1 MLYQITKLGLTV
13 PGHYTKHPSNNI
25 KYIHH
30 FNYVLPIK
38 KFRLA
43 VTSHNQSITVIFYDA
58 LLLLSQ
64 TSQTVGTRWQHLT
77 PDTNATAFKRT
88 NKITDELRTQN
99 SSLHKSKGFT
109 VHT

>member
-1 MLYQITKLGLTV
+1 MLYKIKKFGLAV
-13 PGHYTKHPSNNI
+13 PARDTKHPSNNI
-25 KYIHH
+25 NYIRH
-30 FNYVLPIK
+30 FNNIISTK

-43 VTSHNQSITVIFYDA
+43 VTSHNRSIIVIFYDV

-88 NKITDELRTQN
+88 SKITDDLRRI
-99 SSLHKSKGFT
+99 LHFVNPFT
-109 VHT
+109 VHA

>member
-1 MLYQITKLGLTV
+1 MLYQITIFGLAV
-13 PGHYTKHPSNNI
+13 PAHDTKHPSNNI
-25 KYIHH
+25 NYNHN
-30 FNYVLPIK
+30 FNYILSVK

-43 VTSHNQSITVIFYDA
+43 VTSHNQSIIVIFCDT

-88 NKITDELRTQN
+88 NKITVDLRTQN
-99 SSLHKSKGFT
+99 SSLHKSNGFT